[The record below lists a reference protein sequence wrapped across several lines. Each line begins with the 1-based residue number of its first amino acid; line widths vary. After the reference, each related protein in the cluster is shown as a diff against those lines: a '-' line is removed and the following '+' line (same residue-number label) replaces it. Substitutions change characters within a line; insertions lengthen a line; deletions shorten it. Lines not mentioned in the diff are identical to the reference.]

1 MTEMPSLTSTAYATS
16 TLDAGTLFDVKQQAV
31 NNFLRAPV
39 GAGVGAMAALQGA
52 LADSHQFNPKPKQPK
67 ESPVPA
73 SRIVKVFIADPNEN
87 LPLDKRILY
96 SGDEKLTDLTDQE
109 LFFEVPIKEL
119 LDAHNAVRAA
129 TRDRKQ
135 TEKFGREV
143 FLEPVRIRDL
153 KMVVTTVAEF

>member
-1 MTEMPSLTSTAYATS
+1 MTEMPTLTGSAYSTS
-16 TLDAGTLFDVKQQAV
+16 TLDTSALFNVKQQAV
-31 NNFLRAPV
+31 RPFLQAPV

-52 LADSHQFNPKPKQPK
+52 LADNHHFNPKPKQPK

-119 LDAHNAVRAA
+119 LDAHNTLRSV

>member
-1 MTEMPSLTSTAYATS
+1 MTETPTISGTAYTTS
-16 TLDAGTLFDVKQQAV
+16 TLDASALFAAKQQAV
-31 NNFLRAPV
+31 NQFL
-39 GAGVGAMAALQGA
+39 GAQNVAGATLQSWQSPTRQ
-52 LADSHQFNPKPKQPK
+52 LQQLK
-67 ESPVPA
+67 ENHMPT
-73 SRIVKVFIADPNEN
+73 SRIVKVFIADPTDS

-96 SGDEKLTDLTDQE
+96 SGEEKLTDLTDQE

-119 LDAHNAVRAA
+119 LDAHNAVRAV

-143 FLEPVRIRDL
+143 FLEPARIRDL

>member
-16 TLDAGTLFDVKQQAV
+16 TVSAADFLGAQNATFPTGSASAQTGMRDLAGE
-31 NNFLRAPV
+31 
-39 GAGVGAMAALQGA
+39 ALKAWIMPARVVQ
-52 LADSHQFNPKPKQPK
+52 QPK
-67 ESPVPA
+67 EKQVPSA
-73 SRIVKVFIADPNEN
+73 RIVKIFIADPNEN